1 MALLY
6 PWATKEYILYKMSVG
21 QLIMYYNLG
30 IETKFGKSEETLEQ
44 EKNEKIEKARKEMID
59 NGLIESDEKVKE
71 DLGKK
76 FGDISS

>member
-76 FGDISS
+76 FGDIS